1 MKYRGFF
8 IYLTMKKTY
17 FNHDSTA
24 RNDYRIIKLRAT
36 LGYEGYGI
44 FWAILE
50 MLFTEENKICKS
62 QYDILAFGLQC
73 ETEKLRAVIE
83 DFDLF
88 VIEDN
93 CFYSKRLNNQIEQIN
108 NKSIKAK
115 ENASKRWN
123 NAKAMPTQSN
133 SNASK
138 VNKSISKVN
147 KNIEERIEDFKK
159 SIHAIEEISEDDK
172 NAFFLYWTEKNK
184 SKTKFRAELQRTF
197 DINLRL
203 KRWASNGFNKNQQS
217 KFPEYFD
224 EYIFKKLD
232 AKGQQE
238 YTKYLKNLGFETV
251 YSPTAGTV
259 WRKKH
264 KV

>member
-1 MKYRGFF
+1 
-8 IYLTMKKTY
+8 MKKTY

-24 RNDYRIIKLRAT
+24 RNDYRIIKLRAS

-115 ENASKRWN
+115 ENASKRWS
-123 NAKAMPTQSN
+123 NANAMPSHSKRNASISNSISN
-133 SNASK
+133 SNS
-138 VNKSISKVN
+138 
-147 KNIEERIEDFKK
+147 KNININKRIEDFKK
-159 SIHAIEEISEDDK
+159 SIHAIKDISKDDK
-172 NAFFLYWTEKNK
+172 NDFFLYWTEKNK
-184 SKTKFRAELQRTF
+184 SGSKFRAEMQSTF

-203 KRWASNGFNKNQQS
+203 KRWASNGFSKSQKS
-217 KFPEYFD
+217 KFPEYYD
-224 EYIFKKLD
+224 EYTYKKLD
-232 AKGQQE
+232 NKGQQE
-238 YTKYLKNLGFETV
+238 YVKHLKELGFETV